1 MQDDATDD
9 AAARGVCLVGR
20 LHGTLHAIWALLLLG
35 CPAQQ
40 RWYRC
45 SRSRGRGPAVPGGG
59 RVCGEDCAQ
68 KHHQISDSRR
78 RPGPHEQQA
87 PCRRRRH
94 THHIRWKA
102 ARASVC
108 AGSLSCDAANV
119 RTRLVAYCGA
129 ARSLTASCCPARA
142 PVCSG
147 AVPSLT
153 CTKTNTRAPSA
164 RAPKRAK
171 VEAAEAVADASSAA
185 PQRGAG
191 STTRLAVS
199 QQLCFVPVGAGGE
212 GEGGARSAPVG
223 TSESEGR
230 HCGAGQEGGKREE
243 VRRGAA
249 EAGSCKWQSECLS
262 LLPGQQVETR
272 NSRP

>member
-20 LHGTLHAIWALLLLG
+20 LHGTLHAIWARLLPG
-35 CPAQQ
+35 FPAPQLWF
-40 RWYRC
+40 RFIL
-45 SRSRGRGPAVPGGG
+45 SPGHGPAVPGGG
-59 RVCGEDCAQ
+59 RVGEDCTQ
-68 KHHQISDSRR
+68 KHHKVSDSRR

-87 PCRRRRH
+87 PCRRRRQ
-94 THHIRWKA
+94 THHRRRKS
-102 ARASVC
+102 ARAPAC

-119 RTRLVAYCGA
+119 RIRLVACCGA
-129 ARSLTASCCPARA
+129 AHSLTASRCPARA

-171 VEAAEAVADASSAA
+171 CEAAEAGADASSAA
-185 PQRGAG
+185 PERGAG
-191 STTRLAVS
+191 SATKLAVS

-223 TSESEGR
+223 TSEREGR
-230 HCGAGQEGGKREE
+230 HGGARQEGEREE

-262 LLPGQQVETR
+262 LQPGQQVETR
-272 NSRP
+272 NTEP